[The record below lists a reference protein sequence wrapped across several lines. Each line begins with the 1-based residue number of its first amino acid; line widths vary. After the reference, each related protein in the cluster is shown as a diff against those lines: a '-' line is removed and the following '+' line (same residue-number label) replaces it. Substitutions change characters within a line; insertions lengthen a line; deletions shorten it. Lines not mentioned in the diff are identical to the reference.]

1 MKKKAVV
8 ETKVVVVTPPQSF
21 STVVGKSMRITLP
34 RLPWEPK
41 EEVKEE
47 A

>member
-1 MKKKAVV
+1 LKRRAVV